1 MKTGRKRFRV
11 SVLAT
16 LVTLL
21 RIGPAAQASEAVAP
35 ASDTST
41 SGGLQ
46 EIIVTAQ
53 KRAENLQ
60 DVPLTVSAVTAAQ
73 LAQSVTVTNLDLN
86 MIVPGLDIETQG
98 SYTLPAIRGVTT
110 TLTNLGDEP
119 NVSTYIDGVY
129 YPVSFGQFMA
139 FNNIDR
145 VEVLKGP
152 QGTLFGRNATGGAI
166 SIITKEPPAAPAA
179 SFSAGYGRFSEVDL
193 NGYVGG
199 PLTDSL
205 RADVAAY
212 SEKDHGW
219 AENIFLHNHA
229 VAGNSFGVRSKL
241 LFQPTDQSRY
251 TLALDYSKV
260 DNPPDNF
267 NIGGDSALKLV
278 PGVVIASQP
287 WTTASEF
294 NITNPIYQ
302 LGASFT
308 ADLNFSGF
316 DLISITAGRRAHAD
330 GHFDIDNTSVPL
342 VSLYYGPKNVSG
354 SEDFRFQSND
364 PHANLTWVVGVNA
377 YLATDTYDPFDV
389 IFAGTPT
396 SQFGTVKTRALALYG
411 QATQQL
417 TDKLGLT
424 LGARVSDE
432 HKRVEFSQN
441 APGNAPGRPQV
452 PDTTTGHT
460 WGDFSPK
467 LTVDYRFA
475 PGTKGYAT
483 VSKGFKSGTYN
494 VGSFQTTPVN
504 PETLWDY
511 EVGLKSD
518 LTEHLRAN
526 VAAYYYDYRNIQ
538 VQAFLG
544 SAVIANDTNAGRA
557 KMKGMDADL
566 TATYGGVITRS
577 DSLNIIGGIALLDA
591 YYSNYPGATLLTE
604 RPSGGDDVA
613 SADATG
619 KRLIDAP
626 RATVNLGI
634 TYSWL
639 VPVGRL
645 TVAPTAYYNS
655 GYYLDSINTPRFR
668 QGSFTRVNASVGWE
682 SPERHY
688 NASIWGK
695 NLTNV
700 KQIGGV
706 LASGLGAV
714 ANAYPPATFGVSVG
728 YRF

>member
-1 MKTGRKRFRV
+1 MKSRRILIRTAVGGC
-11 SVLAT
+11 
-16 LVTLL
+16 LL
-21 RIGPAAQASEAVAP
+21 TVMLTAPTAQAAETSAGP
-35 ASDTST
+35 PDTT
-41 SGGLQ
+41 GELQ
-46 EIIVTAQ
+46 EVIVTAQ

-60 DVPLTVSAVTAAQ
+60 DVPVTVSAVTAAQ
-73 LAQSVTVTNLDLN
+73 LSQSVTANNVDLN

-129 YPVSFGQFMA
+129 YPVSFGQFMS

-145 VEVLKGP
+145 IEVLKGP

-166 SIITKEPPAAPAA
+166 SITTKDPSSTPTA
-179 SFSAGYGRFSEVDL
+179 SFSVGYGRFGEVDL
-193 NGYVGG
+193 NAYASG
-199 PLTDSL
+199 PLSDTV
-205 RADVAAY
+205 RIDVAAF
-212 SEKDHGW
+212 SEKDDGW
-219 AENIFLHNHA
+219 TRNLFLNDDA
-229 VAGNSFGVRSKL
+229 DGGQSYGVRSKVV
-241 LFQPTDQSRY
+241 FQPSDLSHY
-251 TLALDYSKV
+251 TLSVDYSMV
-260 DNPPDNF
+260 NNPPDNF

-287 WTTASEF
+287 WTTASTY

-308 ADLNFSGF
+308 ADQAFSDF

-330 GHFDIDNTSVPL
+330 GHFDIDNTSAPL
-342 VSLYYGPKNVSG
+342 VELYYGPKNVSG
-354 SEDFRFQSND
+354 SEDLRLQSNT
-364 PHANLTWVVGVNA
+364 PHANLTWVVGVNG

-389 IFAGTPT
+389 IFDGAPT
-396 SQFGTVKTRALALYG
+396 SQFGTVKTRALAVYG
-411 QATQQL
+411 QATEKL

-424 LGARVSDE
+424 VGARLSNE
-432 HKRVEFSQN
+432 HKQVEFSQN
-441 APGNAPGRPQV
+441 AAGNLPGPPQV
-452 PDTTTGHT
+452 PDTTASHT
-460 WGDFSPK
+460 WDDFSPK
-467 LTVDYRFA
+467 LTLDYQFL
-475 PGTKGYAT
+475 PETKGYAT

-511 EVGLKSD
+511 EIGLKSD

-566 TATYGGVITRS
+566 TAAYGSVITQS
-577 DSLNIIGGIALLDA
+577 DTLDINGGIALLDA
-591 YYSNYPGATLLTE
+591 YYSDYPGASLVTE
-604 RPSGGDDVA
+604 LPTGGDA
-613 SADATG
+613 ISSTSATG
-619 KRLIDAP
+619 KQLIDAP
-626 RATVNLGI
+626 RATLNLGI
-634 TYSWL
+634 TYSWPI
-639 VPVGRL
+639 PVGKL
-645 TVAPTAYYNS
+645 TLAPTAYYNS
-655 GYYLDSINTPRFR
+655 GYYLDSVNTPRFH
-668 QGSFTRVNASVGWE
+668 QGSFTRVNASFGWE
-682 SPERHY
+682 SPDKHY
-688 NASIWGK
+688 YASLWGK

-706 LASGLGAV
+706 LASALGAV
-714 ANAYPPATFGVSVG
+714 ANAYAPATFGVSVG

>member
-1 MKTGRKRFRV
+1 MKKTRRKRVRV
-11 SVLAT
+11 PVTGS

-21 RIGPAAQASEAVAP
+21 CMARGAPAADTAA
-35 ASDTST
+35 DTST
-41 SGGLQ
+41 TGELQ
-46 EIIVTAQ
+46 EVIVTAQ

-60 DVPLTVSAVTAAQ
+60 DVPVTVSAITAAQ
-73 LAQSVTVTNLDLN
+73 LTQSLTANNVDLN

-129 YPVSFGQFMA
+129 YPVSFGQFMN
-139 FNNIDR
+139 FNDVDR
-145 VEVLKGP
+145 IEVLKGP

-166 SIITKEPPAAPAA
+166 SIITKDPSATPTG
-179 SFSAGYGRFSEVDL
+179 SFSAGYGRFGEVDL
-193 NGYVGG
+193 NAYAAG
-199 PLTDSL
+199 PLSDTL
-205 RADVAAY
+205 RVDVAAF

-219 AENIFLHNHA
+219 VQNLYLHNDA
-229 VAGNSFGVRSKL
+229 DASQSYGLRSKL
-241 LFQPTDQSRY
+241 LFQPNDMSRY
-251 TLALDYSKV
+251 TLSVDYSMV
-260 DNPPDNF
+260 NNPPDNF
-267 NIGGDSALKLV
+267 NIGGDSALKLA

-287 WTTASEF
+287 WTTASTF

-302 LGASFT
+302 WGVSLT
-308 ADLNFSGF
+308 ADLTFSGF

-330 GHFDIDNTSVPL
+330 GHFDIDNTSAPL
-342 VSLYYGPKNVSG
+342 VELYYGPKNVSG
-354 SEDFRFQSND
+354 SEDLRLQSND
-364 PHANLTWVVGVNA
+364 PHSNLTWVVGVNA

-389 IFAGTPT
+389 IFDGAPT

-411 QATQQL
+411 QATEKL

-424 LGARVSDE
+424 LGARLSSE
-432 HKRVEFSQN
+432 HKSAEFSEN
-441 APGNAPGRPQV
+441 AAGNVPGPPQV
-452 PDTTTGHT
+452 PDTTTSHT

-467 LTVDYRFA
+467 LTLDYQLVPA
-475 PGTKGYAT
+475 TKGYVT

-494 VGSFQTTPVN
+494 VGSFQTTPIN

-511 EVGLKSD
+511 EIGLKSD

-566 TATYGGVITRS
+566 TATYGSVLTQS
-577 DSLNIIGGIALLDA
+577 DTLNVIGGIALLDA
-591 YYSNYPGATLLTE
+591 YYSDYPGASLVTE
-604 RPSGGDDVA
+604 LPTGGDA
-613 SADATG
+613 ISSADATG
-619 KRLIDAP
+619 RQLIDAP
-626 RATVNLGI
+626 RATLNLGVN
-634 TYSWL
+634 YSWPI
-639 VPVGRL
+639 PVGRL
-645 TVAPTAYYNS
+645 SLAPTAYYNS
-655 GYYLDSINTPRFR
+655 GYYLDSVNTPRFH
-668 QGSFTRVNASVGWE
+668 QGSFTRLNASFGWE
-682 SPERHY
+682 SPDQHY
-688 NASIWGK
+688 NASLWGK

-700 KQIGGV
+700 KQLGGV

-714 ANAYPPATFGVSVG
+714 ANAYAPATFGVSVG